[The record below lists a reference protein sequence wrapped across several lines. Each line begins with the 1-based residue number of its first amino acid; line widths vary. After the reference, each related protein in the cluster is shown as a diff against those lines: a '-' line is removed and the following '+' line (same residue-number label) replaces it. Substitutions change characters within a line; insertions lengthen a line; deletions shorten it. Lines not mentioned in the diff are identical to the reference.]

1 MHFHGVVTHICMFFY
16 ELFKSCIPLKW
27 VVYLFVIDL
36 QMYFIHSRYK
46 FSLDMYITN
55 IFS

>member
-46 FSLDMYITN
+46 FSLDMYINN